1 MPPTILIV
9 DDLTGHGS
17 DWLKAHPD
25 VAALLTDFQLVDTVN
40 KVGIFT
46 RKGSGG

>member
-25 VAALLTDFQLVDTVN
+25 VAALLTDFELVDTVN

-46 RKGSGG
+46 RKASGS